1 MKASMTLASL
11 LLIGLVVS
19 DPVFAAEAPQQPGVG
34 DDSAEL
40 WDRYFEAREGGR
52 SDDALEMA
60 IRLRDLAEAE
70 NGNTSTEYAVALA
83 EVGISRL
90 LREDHD
96 LAYADLTLAEDLL
109 AGQLPLYSEKLI
121 RALTFLGASLSNR
134 GRYDEALQAYSRA
147 QHITHRQWGTENDA
161 QIPLTYAK
169 ADVLQALGDRHLA
182 NEQQQLAVKLHRVNH
197 GETSPQAIAAAARY
211 GTWLRSLGEY
221 DGAIAVFHEAL
232 SEVQGRGPDRPE
244 SLPLLR
250 GMAHA
255 YRGGYRGKFARGMY
269 ERIIELMESQP
280 EAFSVDQRV
289 EARLVFG
296 DWLMQRYFERQAVAQ
311 YEAAYAVAA
320 AAGPDGAHWLP
331 QFAEPQLVRY
341 GDMAPFKVAGDD
353 RQVTFQFRVTDD
365 GRIRSAK
372 VSETSA
378 GSRDSSRARQQFP
391 KLTRYRPA
399 IVDGKARG
407 EDTMTTTMYLLPD
420 GVALEPE
427 PVAAPA
433 RLTSRDA
440 VAVSNWTLL
449 RGPDAMTLDINE
461 DD

>member
-1 MKASMTLASL
+1 MKAHLCGLSL
-11 LLIGLVVS
+11 LVISPLLGVEV
-19 DPVFAAEAPQQPGVG
+19 AASEAPPTVVDQP
-34 DDSAEL
+34 DSAAL
-40 WDRYFEAREGGR
+40 WDRYFDLRESGR
-52 SDDALEMA
+52 SQEALEA
-60 IRLRDLAEAE
+60 ALSLRDQAASQH
-70 NGNTSTEYAVALA
+70 GDTSTQYAVALA

-90 LREDHD
+90 LDEQHD
-96 LAYADLTLAEDLL
+96 QAFADLTHAEDLL
-109 AGQLPLYSEKLI
+109 AGQVPLYSEKLI
-121 RALTFLGASLSNR
+121 RALTFLGASLRNR
-134 GRYDEALQAYSRA
+134 GRPEEALQAYTRA
-147 QHITHRQWGTENDA
+147 QHITHRQWGTENEA

-182 NEQQQLAVKLHRVNH
+182 DEQQQLAVKLNRVNF
-197 GETSPQAIAAAARY
+197 GETSSQAIAAAARY

-232 SEVQGRGPDRPE
+232 SEVQGGGPDRPE

-280 EAFSVDQRV
+280 EAFSVDQKV

-311 YEAAYAVAA
+311 YEAAYAVALA
-320 AAGPDGAHWLP
+320 SGPDGAHWLP

-341 GDMAPFKVAGDD
+341 GDMAPFKIAGDD
-353 RQVTFQFRVTDD
+353 RQVTFTFRVTDD
-365 GRIRSAK
+365 GRIRGAK
-372 VSETSA
+372 VADTSA

-399 IVDGKARG
+399 IVDGKASG
-407 EDTMTTTMYLLPD
+407 QDTMTATMYLLPD

-440 VAVSNWTLL
+440 VAVSNWTML